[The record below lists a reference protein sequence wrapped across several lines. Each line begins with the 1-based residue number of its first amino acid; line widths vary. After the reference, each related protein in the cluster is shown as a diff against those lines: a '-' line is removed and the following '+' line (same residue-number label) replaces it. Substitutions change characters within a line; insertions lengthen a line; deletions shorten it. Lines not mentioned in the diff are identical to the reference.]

1 MKRRVQMTVAV
12 LLALT
17 LTGCSGK
24 ADKFYSEGI
33 KNLESGSY
41 AQAVE
46 AFQKGL
52 ETDQRLAENYRGLGI
67 A

>member
-52 ETDQRLAENYRGLGI
+52 
-67 A
+67 